1 MKKYIAILAAFFCI
15 AYFSFAQ
22 DFINHVQKDERG
34 SGSVS
39 VKQSEDISKLVNGGK
54 KEQKQA
60 GQNAN
65 TRQENNAQKR
75 NETQTTESKPAT
87 GKQEQARERSIERNQ
102 GIGTTREEEQRDKVR
117 REKERQQRADA
128 RAQMIKE
135 AEQSGEPQSGDKKM
149 MSNSKRVT
157 GYRVQVFAG
166 GNTREDRAKANEVC
180 AKLKTQIPGQPIYV
194 HFYSPRWCCRCGNF
208 LNQEEANKMR
218 QRLSK
223 LGYKNACVVK
233 TIITVSRSTKVKSEI

>member
-1 MKKYIAILAAFFCI
+1 MKKYIVTLAAFCSI
-15 AYFSFAQ
+15 AFFGFAQ
-22 DFINHVQKDERG
+22 DFINHLQKNERG
-34 SGSVS
+34 SGAVS

-60 GQNAN
+60 GKNAN
-65 TRQENNAQKR
+65 ATQETMAQKR
-75 NETQTTESKPAT
+75 NEGLRTESKPAT
-87 GKQEQARERSIERNQ
+87 GKQEQVRERSTERKQ
-102 GIGTTREEEQRDKVR
+102 EIGTTREEEQRNKVR
-117 REKERQQRADA
+117 REKERQQRENV

-135 AEQSGEPQSGDKKM
+135 SEPDGEPKNGDKKM

-166 GNTREDRAKANEVC
+166 GNTREDRAKANEVG
-180 AKLKTQIPGQPIYV
+180 AKLKNQIPGLPIYV

-208 LNQEEANKMR
+208 LNQEEATKMLK
-218 QRLSK
+218 RLNN

-233 TIITVSRSTKVKSEI
+233 TTITVSKSTKVKTGI

>member
-1 MKKYIAILAAFFCI
+1 
-15 AYFSFAQ
+15 
-22 DFINHVQKDERG
+22 
-34 SGSVS
+34 
-39 VKQSEDISKLVNGGK
+39 
-54 KEQKQA
+54 
-60 GQNAN
+60 
-65 TRQENNAQKR
+65 
-75 NETQTTESKPAT
+75 
-87 GKQEQARERSIERNQ
+87 
-102 GIGTTREEEQRDKVR
+102 
-117 REKERQQRADA
+117 
-128 RAQMIKE
+128 MIKE